1 MYTVYYPQK
10 YINIAPP
17 PPPPRGFTNLETKN
31 IKILEK
37 CTKFLQHL
45 ITKTIRTAS
54 HVLPSVVWELGFTY
68 WSLLHSTMHFRIDTK
83 HSNPFFLRLNS

>member
-1 MYTVYYPQK
+1 MYTVYYAEKIYK
-10 YINIAPP
+10 YCASTPSP
-17 PPPPRGFTNLETKN
+17 NLETKN